1 LEAASFSPFPNM
13 RIKEFFL
20 RSMRIKEFPKKKRK
34 ELNGV
39 LPLPEHHSLSVST
52 QSYGPLKQTKER

>member
-13 RIKEFFL
+13 RIKELFL
-20 RSMRIKEFPKKKRK
+20 RSMRIKELPKKK
-34 ELNGV
+34 ELNGA